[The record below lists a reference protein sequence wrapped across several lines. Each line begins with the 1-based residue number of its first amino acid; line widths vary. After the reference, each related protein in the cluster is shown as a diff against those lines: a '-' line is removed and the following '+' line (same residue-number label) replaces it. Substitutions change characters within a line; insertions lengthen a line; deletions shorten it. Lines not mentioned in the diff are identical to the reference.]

1 MATRAYRRDKNGR
14 FAGSG
19 GGGTTVTYGKAG
31 GFANSAFRARVA
43 ASRGANLQKPAN
55 ASQRA
60 SSSRSLGATVGAK
73 ARSVGAGRAARAAG
87 RGALTVA
94 ATNVAMNAVGRQFG
108 VKASGLGTVNTTLL
122 FAAGASTSLSN
133 TRPKNPAGRKVKR

>member
-14 FAGSG
+14 FAGA
-19 GGGTTVTYGKAG
+19 GGGTSVTYGKAG
-31 GFANSAFRARVA
+31 GFANKAFASRVA
-43 ASRGANLQKPAN
+43 ASRGANLQKPPSA
-55 ASQRA
+55 AQRA
-60 SSSRSLGATVGAK
+60 SANRSLGKTVGAA

-94 ATNVAMNAVGRQFG
+94 ATGIAMNAVGRQFG
-108 VKASGLGTVNTTLL
+108 VQSSGLGGVNTTLL
-122 FAAGASTSLSN
+122 FAAGASTSLRN